1 MLRDDINNAMKSA
14 MRAQEK
20 LRLSALRMVN
30 AAIQNADI
38 EARTA
43 GRAALSDAE
52 LLSLLQKL
60 IKQRQEAAELYDK
73 GGRPE
78 LASQERGEI
87 DVLAGFLP
95 QQMNDLEM
103 REAIAAAIKESGAAS
118 LKDMGKVM
126 ALLKQEYSGRMDF
139 SKASGLVKAMLAG

>member
-14 MRAQEK
+14 MKSQDK

-43 GRAALSDAE
+43 GKAALTDAD
-52 LLSLLQKL
+52 LLSLLQKQ

-78 LASQERGEI
+78 LAAQERAEI
-87 DVLAGFLP
+87 DVIAGFLP
-95 QQMNDLEM
+95 QQLSDPET
-103 REAIAAAIKESGAAS
+103 REAIAAAIAEAGAAGP
-118 LKDMGKVM
+118 KDMGKVM
-126 ALLKQEYSGRMDF
+126 VLLKQSYSGRMDF
-139 SKASGLVKAMLAG
+139 GKASGLVKAMLG

>member
-14 MRAQEK
+14 MKSQEK

-43 GRAALSDAE
+43 GKAALTDAD
-52 LLSLLQKL
+52 LLSLLQKQ

-78 LASQERGEI
+78 LAAQERAEI
-87 DVLAGFLP
+87 DVIAGFLP
-95 QQMNDLEM
+95 QQMSDPET
-103 REAIAAAIKESGAAS
+103 REAIAAAIKEIGAAG

-126 ALLKQEYSGRMDF
+126 GLLKQSYSGRMDF
-139 SKASGLVKAMLAG
+139 GKASGLVKAMLG

>member
-14 MRAQEK
+14 MKAQEK
-20 LRLSALRMVN
+20 VKLSALRMVN
-30 AAIQNADI
+30 AAIKNADI

-43 GRAALSDAE
+43 GKAALSDAD
-52 LLSLLQKL
+52 LLALMQKL

-78 LASQERGEI
+78 LAAQERSEI
-87 DVLAGFLP
+87 DVIASFLP
-95 QQMNDLEM
+95 QQLSEAEM
-103 REAIAAAIKESGAAS
+103 REAIAVAIKESGAAS

-126 ALLKQEYSGRMDF
+126 ALLKQSYSGKMDF
-139 SKASGLVKAMLAG
+139 SKASGLVKAALG